1 MEKEVFQM
9 TLIQA
14 ILLGGCY
21 WMYVNEIGSGFNYA
35 FFCYPSTAC
44 LWYGLILGDLKTALL
59 CGGTIAPLFLGYA
72 AVGAMVATDKAA
84 ATIIPTAA
92 VICYGMDLNVA
103 LALSV
108 PVGLLFAQMHTLRRT
123 IGSWYIRRAE
133 KIIENDC
140 DSKKLYFN
148 GIVLPSLVKIVL
160 FWLPMT
166 LICYFALQSFSGFMD
181 RIPAWLQ
188 SGLGAIGGAL
198 PALGMGLLL
207 NGMGEK
213 KLLPFFFAGYFL
225 AHYTGLDNIAL
236 VLIALFIAWL
246 YMNSTKS
253 AADSEFEDDQEN
265 VEEVRIQNVLTKSD
279 VTKAYLRWMAFN
291 EVPSSYERHMGYG
304 VLMSFL
310 PCLKK
315 LYKDRPE
322 ELKDACRRHLSYF
335 NTEQFWGACV
345 PGAALAMEEQK
356 ALGAPISGSDIESVK
371 VGLMGP
377 LAGIGDTINW
387 VTIVPLLLAFFVPY
401 CVQGNIWAPI
411 IPMLLIFAMV
421 NIEGLLLFPFGYK
434 LGTRAAASILS
445 SGKLKTFFKFTGV
458 LGMFMIGA
466 LSASLVNVTTPIE
479 IVADGRVQAL
489 QSVFDSIVP
498 GALSLLV
505 IMFVYGFLEKKG
517 RRSVNLCMLCLLIGA
532 LVLGCLGIVA

>member
-1 MEKEVFQM
+1 M

-44 LWYGLILGDLKTALL
+44 LWYGLILGDVKTALL

-72 AVGAMVATDKAA
+72 AVGAVVATDKAA
-84 ATIIPTAA
+84 AAIIPTAA

-123 IGSWYIRRAE
+123 IGSLYIRRAE
-133 KIIENDC
+133 KIIEEGC
-140 DSKKLYFN
+140 DGKRLYLN
-148 GIVLPSLVKIVL
+148 GVLLPSLVKVAL

-166 LICYFALQSFSGFMD
+166 LICFFALQTFSDFMNM
-181 RIPAWLQ
+181 IPAWLQ
-188 SGLGAIGGAL
+188 NGLSAVGGAL

-207 NGMGEK
+207 NCMGEK
-213 KLLPFFFAGYFL
+213 KLLPLFFAGFFL
-225 AHYTGLDNIAL
+225 AKYTGLDNIAL
-236 VLIALFIAWL
+236 VLIALFLAWL
-246 YMNSTKS
+246 WLQCTKKTG
-253 AADSEFEDDQEN
+253 AGEAEELEDDET
-265 VEEVRIQNVLTKSD
+265 EELQITPVLKKGD
-279 VTKAYLRWMAFN
+279 VIKAYLRWMAFN

-304 VLMSFL
+304 VLMSFY

-322 ELKDACRRHLSYF
+322 ELKDACQRHLSFF
-335 NTEQFWGACV
+335 NTEQFWGSCV

-356 ALGAPISGSDIESVK
+356 ALGAPISGETIESVK

-387 VTIVPLLLAFFVPY
+387 GTMTPLLLAFFVPY
-401 CVQGNIWAPI
+401 CVQGHVWAAI
-411 IPMLLIFAMV
+411 APMVLITAMV
-421 NIEGLLLFPFGYK
+421 NIEGLLLFPFGYRM
-434 LGTRAAASILS
+434 GTRAAASILS
-445 SGKLKTFFKFTGV
+445 SGKLQSFFKFMGV
-458 LGMFMIGA
+458 LGMFMIGS
-466 LSASLVNVTTPIE
+466 LSASLVNVNTPIE

-498 GALSLLV
+498 GALSLLTV
-505 IMFVYGFLEKKG
+505 MFVYWFLEKKG
-517 RRSVNLCMLCLLIGA
+517 RKAVNSCMLCLLLGA
-532 LVLGCLGIVA
+532 LLLGCLGILG